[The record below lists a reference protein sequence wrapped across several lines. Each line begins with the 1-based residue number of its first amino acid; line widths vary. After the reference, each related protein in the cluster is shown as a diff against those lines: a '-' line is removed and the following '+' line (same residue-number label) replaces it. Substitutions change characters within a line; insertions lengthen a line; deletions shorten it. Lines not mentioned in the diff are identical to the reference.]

1 MKKSLIALAALAVV
15 GAASAQSSVT
25 LFGVV
30 DASVSYGS
38 GDVSNKT
45 SLKNSGY
52 QSSRLGFKGV
62 EDLGGGLQAG
72 FWLEAG
78 VNNDDGTGQA
88 TNINN
93 QATGGALAGTNGSQG
108 LTFNRRSTVSLMGGF
123 GEVRLGRDYTPQ
135 FWSQTVYDPFG
146 TNGVGTTRTL
156 VGQTFPGF
164 APYTGGI
171 TAVRASNSVAYLS
184 PSMGGFGI
192 WAQTYMGE
200 NPSSGAPSNAGTGNA
215 IRLTYDGG
223 PISVAGAYS
232 KTIAGVGTD
241 LESANIGASYNF
253 GMATVMGLI
262 TKERFTG
269 FHDIDGYLI
278 GGLVPMG
285 PGTIRIAF
293 SNSDNGTAKTDQL
306 ALGYVYD
313 MSKRTS
319 LYGTLVTVNNSG
331 GAFAALNGAVTSVNG
346 SSNGV
351 DLGIKHSF

>member
-30 DASVSYGS
+30 DAAVSYGS
-38 GDVSNKT
+38 GDISNKT
-45 SLKNSGY
+45 SLTNSGY
-52 QSSRLGFKGV
+52 NSSRLGFKGV

-78 VNNDDGTGQA
+78 VNNDNGSGGA
-88 TNINN
+88 TNTNN
-93 QATGGALAGTNGSQG
+93 QATGSTGGGG

-135 FWSQTVYDPFG
+135 FWSETVYDPFG

-156 VGQTFPGF
+156 GP
-164 APYTGGI
+164 GGI
-171 TAVRASNSVAYLS
+171 TAVRASNGVAYLS
-184 PSMGGFGI
+184 PRMGGFGI

-232 KTIAGVGTD
+232 KTIAGSGTD

>member
-38 GDVSNKT
+38 GDVYNKT

-62 EDLGGGLQAG
+62 EDLGGGLSAG

-78 VNNDDGTGQA
+78 VNNDDGSGQN
-88 TNINN
+88 TSINN
-93 QATGGALAGTNGSQG
+93 QATGGTGGGG

-156 VGQTFPGF
+156 LGPFPP
-164 APYTGGI
+164 ASPGGI

-184 PSMGGFGI
+184 PKMGGFGI

-200 NPSSGAPSNAGTGNA
+200 NNSSGAPSNAGDGNA
-215 IRLTYDGG
+215 IRLSFDSG

-232 KTIAGVGTD
+232 KTIVGAGTD

-262 TKERFTG
+262 TKDKFTG
-269 FHDIDGYLI
+269 FHDTDGYLI

-293 SNSDNGTAKTDQL
+293 SNSDDGTAKVDQL

-331 GAFAALNGAVTSVNG
+331 GSSVALNGAKTNVNG